1 MSKNVLVMAQPL
13 LADTKP
19 LQQRAIHYTKVSVG
33 DTKVQSLYRWR
44 PPSVVTPRIGVV
56 AMSNKARTT
65 VITGRVGFLVLTAVG
80 PFLNTTTL
88 HKATLAM
95 AQTPSAE
102 ISQLRHQVLGDLPG
116 REVLMLSVEYPPG
129 AVEVPHRHF
138 GYALVYVLEGSIVM
152 QVKGGEPVT
161 LSRGQTFYE
170 GPDDIHVVGRNA
182 SRTERARLVVF
193 LLKQTGR
200 PPVVP
205 VP

>member
-1 MSKNVLVMAQPL
+1 MS
-13 LADTKP
+13 DT
-19 LQQRAIHYTKVSVG
+19 
-33 DTKVQSLYRWR
+33 
-44 PPSVVTPRIGVV
+44 
-56 AMSNKARTT
+56 ARTT
-65 VITGRVGFLVLTAVG
+65 VMARRVGLLMVTAVG
-80 PFLNTTTL
+80 PFLNTTTAD
-88 HKATLAM
+88 KATPAM
-95 AQTPSAE
+95 AQTQSAE
-102 ISQLRHQVLGDLPG
+102 ISQLRQQALGDVPG

-129 AVEVPHRHF
+129 AVESPHRHF

>member
-1 MSKNVLVMAQPL
+1 MS
-13 LADTKP
+13 D
-19 LQQRAIHYTKVSVG
+19 
-33 DTKVQSLYRWR
+33 
-44 PPSVVTPRIGVV
+44 
-56 AMSNKARTT
+56 KARTT
-65 VITGRVGFLVLTAVG
+65 VIAGRVGFLVLTAIG
-80 PFLNTTTL
+80 PFLNPKTQQE
-88 HKATLAM
+88 ATLAM
-95 AQTPSAE
+95 AQTRSAE
-102 ISQLRHQVLGDLPG
+102 ISQLRRQALGDLPG

-129 AVEVPHRHF
+129 TVEVPHRHF
-138 GYALVYVLEGSIVM
+138 GHALVYVLEGSIVM